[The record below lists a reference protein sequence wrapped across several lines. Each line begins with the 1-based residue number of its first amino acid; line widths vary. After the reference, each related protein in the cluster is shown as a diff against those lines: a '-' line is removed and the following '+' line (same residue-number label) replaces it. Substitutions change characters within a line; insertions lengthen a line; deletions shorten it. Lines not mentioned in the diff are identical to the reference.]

1 MSGAILLDTDVL
13 IDYLRDVANA
23 VRLLQPRF
31 AAGDPL
37 AASVVTKAEVLAGM
51 RAGEEQ
57 RTVRTLGSLA
67 LAPVDDEV
75 AMHGGAFARYYRSMH
90 PGISLADYLIA
101 ATAQVLGA
109 DLWTQNPRHFPM
121 FEGLEPPYER

>member
-1 MSGAILLDTDVL
+1 
-13 IDYLRDVANA
+13 
-23 VRLLQPRF
+23 
-31 AAGDPL
+31 
-37 AASVVTKAEVLAGM
+37 VLAGM